1 MVSSVST
8 SLALIPWTEVSHR
21 NSLPVRY
28 SIPIRAP
35 EMSIDE
41 EQGTAHREP
50 ESMGYDQHGHV
61 YQQTKRGFFID
72 SYG

>member
-1 MVSSVST
+1 
-8 SLALIPWTEVSHR
+8 
-21 NSLPVRY
+21 
-28 SIPIRAP
+28 
-35 EMSIDE
+35 MSIDE

-72 SYG
+72 TYG